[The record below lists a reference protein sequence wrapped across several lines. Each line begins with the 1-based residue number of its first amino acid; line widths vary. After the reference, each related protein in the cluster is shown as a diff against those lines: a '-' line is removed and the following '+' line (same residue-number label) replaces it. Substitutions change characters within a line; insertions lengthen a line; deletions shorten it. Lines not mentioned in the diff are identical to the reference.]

1 MSKRM
6 ALLTAVAL
14 LSAAALPAGDIA
26 AFVNLGFSD
35 DGAYFQFAQY
45 GVDSASGGS
54 YAEIYTVDN
63 ARNAFAPKGV
73 LRSSSSAPLDIGQDG
88 SGIFYNL
95 MYENS
100 AQSKRYGIDHLR
112 QGRLLYVL
120 LDGEIPRQD
129 LSFRDF
135 KTGAEYSIALD
146 QHVTEANGSVSS
158 SFSLLVGVK
167 DSAGRSRSM
176 EGGTP
181 GVKRP
186 GVDGYLIRRA
196 VLSPDERF
204 LIVVVEKRVRA
215 KDADSL
221 RYMVEAVRLR

>member
-73 LRSSSSAPLDIGQDG
+73 QRSSSNAPLDIGQDG

-95 MYENS
+95 MYGN
-100 AQSKRYGIDHLR
+100 AAHAKRYGIDHLR

-135 KTGAEYSIALD
+135 KTGAEYSISLD
-146 QHVTEANGSVSS
+146 QRVTESNGSVSS
-158 SFSLLVGVK
+158 SFSLNAVVK
-167 DSAGRSRSM
+167 DSAGRSRSID
-176 EGGTP
+176 GGTP
-181 GVKRP
+181 SVKRF
-186 GVDGYLIRRA
+186 GVDGYLIRR
-196 VLSPDERF
+196 VILSPDERYM
-204 LIVVVEKRVRA
+204 IVVVEKRVRA